1 MILLDDTAPATL
13 AGVSTLRR
21 ALRRCLAELRL
32 PEGAGDDLQLAVAEL
47 GTNIVTHGC
56 PAAQS
61 LRLRLAVERHLLR
74 VEIEDDGAP
83 FEKFH
88 ERLRNASSA
97 EGSARTSGMGLDF
110 IRTSVDSLHYW
121 PGSPNRTVLMR
132 RLHGRKPRILLIED
146 DPVLREVY
154 GVMLARHFEPVMAGS
169 LSEARGL
176 VDHAPPDLV
185 VADLHLGD
193 GKGNE
198 AGAWFEQLGRQLPV
212 PLLILTGDRRPA
224 IRSSLMRDG
233 VDAVMTKP
241 VSARDLVAA
250 VRGALARSAR
260 QQTAVLSGF
269 GSILER
275 VTVSLPD
282 VAAADWRIGHAR
294 SPAGLGGGDVAL
306 VLAGTDRTRV
316 VLADVMGH
324 GLLARASALAFA
336 GALRAAHVLSAGS
349 PAAFLSALNAVMFED
364 PALGGIFATI
374 QVIDLLPES
383 RLCLASAGHPE
394 PWLLDRQGVARR
406 IEIDGVAPGLI
417 KSAIYQSVEF
427 ELARGERLL
436 LMTDG
441 LDPADLS
448 GGGRLPDWLRDAFAG
463 AMPLSTSEAAGS
475 IGAAIERQL
484 MPEQIDDWTIVLLE
498 AIEAPPAR
506 R

>member
-32 PEGAGDDLQLAVAEL
+32 PEGASDDLQLAVAEL

-88 ERLRNASSA
+88 ERLRNASTA
-97 EGSARTSGMGLDF
+97 EGSTRTSGMGLDF

-169 LSEARGL
+169 LSQARVL

-198 AGAWFEQLGRQLPV
+198 AGTWFEQLGRQLPV

-336 GALRAAHVLSAGS
+336 GALRAAHVLSVGS
-349 PAAFLSALNAVMFED
+349 PAAFLSALNAVMVED

-406 IEIDGVAPGLI
+406 IEVDGVAPGLI
-417 KSAIYQSVEF
+417 KSAIYKSVEF

-448 GGGRLPDWLRDAFAG
+448 GGGGLPDWLRDAVAG
-463 AMPLSTSEAAGS
+463 ATPLSTSEAAGS

>member
-47 GTNIVTHGC
+47 GTNIVTHGH

-88 ERLRNASSA
+88 ERLRDASTA

-110 IRTSVDSLHYW
+110 IRTSVDSLHYR

-169 LSEARGL
+169 LSEARAF

-212 PLLILTGDRRPA
+212 P
-224 IRSSLMRDG
+224 S
-233 VDAVMTKP
+233 
-241 VSARDLVAA
+241 
-250 VRGALARSAR
+250 
-260 QQTAVLSGF
+260 
-269 GSILER
+269 
-275 VTVSLPD
+275 
-282 VAAADWRIGHAR
+282 
-294 SPAGLGGGDVAL
+294 
-306 VLAGTDRTRV
+306 
-316 VLADVMGH
+316 
-324 GLLARASALAFA
+324 
-336 GALRAAHVLSAGS
+336 
-349 PAAFLSALNAVMFED
+349 
-364 PALGGIFATI
+364 
-374 QVIDLLPES
+374 
-383 RLCLASAGHPE
+383 
-394 PWLLDRQGVARR
+394 
-406 IEIDGVAPGLI
+406 
-417 KSAIYQSVEF
+417 
-427 ELARGERLL
+427 
-436 LMTDG
+436 
-441 LDPADLS
+441 
-448 GGGRLPDWLRDAFAG
+448 
-463 AMPLSTSEAAGS
+463 
-475 IGAAIERQL
+475 
-484 MPEQIDDWTIVLLE
+484 
-498 AIEAPPAR
+498 
-506 R
+506 